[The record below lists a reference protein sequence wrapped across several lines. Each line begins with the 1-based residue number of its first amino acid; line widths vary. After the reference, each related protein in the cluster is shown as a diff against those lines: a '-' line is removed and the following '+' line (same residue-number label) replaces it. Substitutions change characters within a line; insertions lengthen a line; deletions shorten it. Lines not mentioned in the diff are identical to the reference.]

1 MGGSTRNSPEHDHRR
16 SEAQTI
22 QEPSPEAFVGAH
34 GTSSSLVVSARMRRD
49 DRLSAVSNREQPGM
63 AVSVNRLILRI
74 ETAGGGFGREPAGA
88 KPFD

>member
-1 MGGSTRNSPEHDHRR
+1 MNCSRSAGIYSSQLIAEHDHRR

-49 DRLSAVSNREQPGM
+49 DRLSAVSNSEQPGM
-63 AVSVNRLILRI
+63 
-74 ETAGGGFGREPAGA
+74 AGGGFGREPAGA